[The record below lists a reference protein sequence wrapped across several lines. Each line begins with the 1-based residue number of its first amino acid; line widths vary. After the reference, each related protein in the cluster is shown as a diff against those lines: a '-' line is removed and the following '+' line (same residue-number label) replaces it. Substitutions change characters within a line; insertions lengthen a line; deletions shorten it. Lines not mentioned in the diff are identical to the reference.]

1 MPAAHKR
8 IYELNPELTLS
19 LTHNIAVDKN
29 GNVSATKITITEL
42 YNIILAQLKA
52 SGDLA
57 TAGNIKMHGSNIL
70 PDGHLWCDNASYERV
85 GIYADLFADIGTT
98 WGSVDGD
105 HFNVPDFRGIAPMG
119 AGTSSKLVNA
129 NGVAFARV
137 LGTYQNDKI
146 QGLKVQTVMGLHSHF
161 IDQSSYT
168 GAGNRTAV
176 GANPTAYPNNASTNS
191 TDLGTKTSTVPI
203 TDDSNGTPRTG
214 AETNPANVGINFII
228 KY

>member
-1 MPAAHKR
+1 MPDAYKR

-70 PDGHLWCDNASYERV
+70 PDGWLWCDNVSYERV
-85 GIYADLFADIGTT
+85 GIYADLFADIGTV
-98 WGSVDGD
+98 WGSVDGA

-119 AGTSSKLVNA
+119 AGSSAKLVDA
-129 NGVAFARV
+129 NGNPFARV

-146 QGLKVQTVMGLHSHF
+146 QGH
-161 IDQSSYT
+161 YT
-168 GAGNRTAV
+168 DTKTAV
-176 GANPTAYPNNASTNS
+176 VGTGVQLSHSGSRDVGPSTTNS
-191 TDLGTKTSTVPI
+191 QATDPI
-203 TDDSNGTPRTG
+203 TNGTDGPPRTG
-214 AETNPANVGINFII
+214 TETNSANAGVNFII